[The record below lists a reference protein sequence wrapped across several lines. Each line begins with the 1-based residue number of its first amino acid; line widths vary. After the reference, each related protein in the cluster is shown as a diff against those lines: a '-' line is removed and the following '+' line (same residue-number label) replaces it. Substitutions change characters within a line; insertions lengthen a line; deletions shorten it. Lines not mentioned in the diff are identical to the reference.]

1 MTIKEHYTKKWE
13 VSIMEFQNDEGK
25 KYKVTKRVPEMSVSD
40 TKMFRNKDEAKRQ
53 FEEWLE

>member
-1 MTIKEHYTKKWE
+1 
-13 VSIMEFQNDEGK
+13 MEFQNDEGK